1 MAAGIYV
8 IRNYVNGKE
17 YVGKAVRL
25 RKREQE
31 HWRKLRKGCH
41 PNSLLQHAWNKYG
54 ESAFHFE
61 LIEAVTDLS
70 ILAEREHYHADLRKP
85 TYNIRSMG
93 ADRRKLRGFEYS
105 ELTARRVEAAY
116 REMQEA
122 GVAFSSADIAQCLGL
137 SRRTVDYVLHDSEW
151 WTGEMG
157 RVAALAALERGR
169 KTLAASGHPELQ
181 KAMQIHAATN
191 YAAIRKAQK
200 IAAATGTGSQKGR
213 DRQAQDG
220 YPGLKKGRETLAQ
233 NGYPNLRKGVFTVV
247 EKRKVIQDCVFSLLL
262 TWVESGRVS
271 PFTTTAVARNLE
283 LPLSTA
289 SLYLRRLRAE
299 GVIDAQN
306 RPMPLELD
314 S

>member
-8 IRNYVNGKE
+8 IRNLVNGKE
-17 YVGKAVRL
+17 YVGKAVLL
-25 RKREQE
+25 RKRKQE
-31 HWRKLRKGCH
+31 HWRLLRKGCH
-41 PNSLLQHAWNKYG
+41 PNPLLQNAWKKYG
-54 ESAFHFE
+54 ESAFRFE
-61 LIEAVTDLS
+61 LIETVTDLS
-70 ILAEREHYHADLRKP
+70 ILAEREHYQADLRKP
-85 TYNIRSMG
+85 AYNISPMG
-93 ADRRKLRGFEYS
+93 ADRRKPRGFEYS

-116 REMQEA
+116 REMREA
-122 GVAFSSADIAQCLGL
+122 GVAFSSADIAQRLGL

-169 KTLAASGHPELQ
+169 KTMAASGHPELQ
-181 KAMQIHAATN
+181 KAMQTHAATN

-200 IAAATGTGSQKGR
+200 IAAATDTGSQKGR

-233 NGYPNLRKGVFTVV
+233 NGYPNLRNATFAVV
-247 EKRKVIQDCVFSLLL
+247 EKRKVIQARVLSLLL
-262 TWVESGRVS
+262 TWKESGRVS
-271 PFTTTAVARNLE
+271 PFTTTAVARELD

-299 GVIDAQN
+299 GLIDAQN
-306 RPMPLELD
+306 RPIPRELG